1 MAHPIKL
8 LLLTHAKNPRVKIK
22 MIIYIL
28 NASTYPVIENS
39 YTDNRCELKLYKQID
54 HIHLEL
60 TTASLIAS
68 AI

>member
-1 MAHPIKL
+1 MP
-8 LLLTHAKNPRVKIK
+8 
-22 MIIYIL
+22 
-28 NASTYPVIENS
+28 STYPVIDNS